1 MQNTP
6 KNPNPPMFNLPAIMV
21 VAVIALVSAHI
32 IRVWLVPQQFATDF
46 ILLFAAIPA
55 RYGEMAGQLPYPVAA
70 WYTPLTHAFLHG
82 DWTHLAMN
90 TAWMLAFGS
99 PVAKRLGVV
108 RFLLLAIIGAV
119 MGFAFHLISHLGEFT
134 PMIGASGFV
143 AAFMGGAIRLSRDQ
157 TQPIL
162 PLSKCMQNTNFLAF
176 IFIWLAINLLFGL
189 FPEIIGSQ
197 GAQIA
202 WQAHVGGFLSG
213 IMLIRIL
220 DPQNS

>member
-1 MQNTP
+1 
-6 KNPNPPMFNLPAIMV
+6 MFNLPAIMV